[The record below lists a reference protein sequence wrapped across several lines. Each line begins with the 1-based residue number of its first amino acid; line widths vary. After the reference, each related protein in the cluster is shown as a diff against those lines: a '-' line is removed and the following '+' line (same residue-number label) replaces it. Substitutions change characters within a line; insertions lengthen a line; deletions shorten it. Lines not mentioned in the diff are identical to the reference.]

1 MRSSRSRIAALTA
14 AGALGASS
22 LAVASTSS
30 ASSADTTS
38 AAPTVHVFI
47 TKTSQVRMPTTLQ
60 PGTLRYV
67 VRSNKS
73 VAFQIVRVRP
83 GYSKRQLA
91 HDVNAGLIAQNA
103 NVHAIRRFER
113 NVTLL
118 GGVSARSGHPG
129 VMFADLTPGRRYMAV
144 DTNPPHLFAS
154 KLLTFHVAGSSVG
167 GSVPTGSATLRAIHQ
182 HTWARRP
189 ASIPHAGLLR
199 FKNDSRDNHFVVLER
214 FKPGKGVADFRR
226 FARRIRNG
234 KNPGPSPTFQRGGL
248 FSGVQS
254 PGHQFTFRYHLA
266 PGRYLLTCFWP
277 DADMGGLPHAFLG
290 MFRGIR
296 VR

>member
-1 MRSSRSRIAALTA
+1 MRSSRSRIAVLTA
-14 AGALGASS
+14 AGALGAST
-22 LAVASTSS
+22 LAVTSTSS
-30 ASSADTTS
+30 ADTAGST
-38 AAPTVHVFI
+38 PTVHVFI
-47 TKTSQVRMPTTLQ
+47 TKTSHVRMPTTLR

-144 DTNPPHLFAS
+144 DTNPPHFFAS

-167 GSVPTGSATLRAIHQ
+167 GSVPTGSATLRAIHEM
-182 HTWARRP
+182 TWAKRP
-189 ASIPHAGLLR
+189 ATIPSSGLLR
-199 FKNDSRDNHFVVLER
+199 FKNQATDNHFVVMQR
-214 FKPGKGVADFRR
+214 FKPGKGVADWRV
-226 FARRIRNG
+226 FARKIRHG
-234 KNPGPSPTFQRGGL
+234 KNPGPSPVFDRGGL

-254 PGHQFTFRYHLA
+254 PGHEFTFKYHLR

-277 DADMGGLPHAFLG
+277 DADKGGLPHAFLG

-296 VR
+296 VTS